1 MAVWAILGVPKMAL
15 RVPESKFWDHFIYLI
30 PPQNPQKDT
39 LGSGIGPWKVIFG
52 HFTFYIDILAP
63 FLECKQL
70 CKPRMPNF
78 AVDLWSDLD
87 SENCSEISAVTS
99 LGICLLF
106 FPFPTFVFFTPPYCP
121 YIHTTLYFIVDWE
134 EILDPESGYHLC
146 SLSKCNDTTRRGYS

>member
-1 MAVWAILGVPKMAL
+1 MGRFHKALPKVKSAYMLLSKILPQTSTKFTQIYLPYLWHYATLVPKMAL

-30 PPQNPQKDT
+30 LPQNPQKDT
-39 LGSGIGPWKVIFG
+39 LGIGIGPRKVIFG

-87 SENCSEISAVTS
+87 SENCSEISAVTYYI
-99 LGICLLF
+99 ICLKNSTFL
-106 FPFPTFVFFTPPYCP
+106 TFVFFTPP
-121 YIHTTLYFIVDWE
+121 
-134 EILDPESGYHLC
+134 
-146 SLSKCNDTTRRGYS
+146 